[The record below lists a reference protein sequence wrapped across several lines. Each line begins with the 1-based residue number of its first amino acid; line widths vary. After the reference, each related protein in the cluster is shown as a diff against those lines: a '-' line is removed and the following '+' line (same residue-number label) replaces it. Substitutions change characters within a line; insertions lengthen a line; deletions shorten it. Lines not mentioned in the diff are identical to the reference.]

1 MGRCF
6 FQVSARNPTGFPPRN
21 KLQIIFQELHVFI
34 IPARRRRRLRAA
46 APSAIIRAV
55 RDLRQRISTAR
66 AARQRPPHLAR
77 KSTAEPHF
85 ERGKQMPVIRRE
97 TIHRMT
103 RRRNGWD
110 YRAPGRYMVTLTLAD
125 RSSPWLG
132 TLEEAVVPRI
142 APTALGTLVA
152 AKWRELPALFP
163 GVEVEEFVV
172 MPDHLHGI
180 LHLAT
185 RQKHPLGQIVGSFKA
200 RSTGAA
206 RELAGK
212 PAGEPWSKLPGTM
225 VPGSLLHGS
234 SLWAEG
240 LADSILYSEERRHRA
255 VAYIADNAR
264 RLAEKRLHPELFTVR
279 RDLAVP
285 LPLSAGE
292 PSPIGPDSAGELT
305 RRIVCHFSAIG
316 NEHLLRRLDFHQVQC
331 SRRYFA
337 YRRDPYGNPLPDEPP
352 ARKTPEFELASK
364 LADTMAAAGAVLV
377 CPCISHGEREIARR
391 CFEAGCAMIVLK
403 NKGFSPLYK
412 PEGAYFDRCAEGRL
426 LLLAPAAWPYTPGKK
441 PMTRLDACALN
452 RIAQAITESGGE
464 TRGQAREHYSAG
476 EPGPDGPDSARELAR
491 GSKELARR
499 YHGMTPAN
507 IDALARAAVLAAP
520 PQEATP

>member
-1 MGRCF
+1 
-6 FQVSARNPTGFPPRN
+6 
-21 KLQIIFQELHVFI
+21 
-34 IPARRRRRLRAA
+34 
-46 APSAIIRAV
+46 
-55 RDLRQRISTAR
+55 
-66 AARQRPPHLAR
+66 
-77 KSTAEPHF
+77 
-85 ERGKQMPVIRRE
+85 MPVIRRE

-212 PAGEPWSKLPGTM
+212 PAGEPWSKLPGTI

-292 PSPIGPDSAGELT
+292 PGPIGPDSAGEPGPIGPDSAGELA

-403 NKGFSPLYK
+403 NKGFAPLYK